1 MARISSEKAVE
12 MIGNNR
18 FNLVLAASQ
27 RTRELTRGAKQL
39 VEGKDASY
47 TITALREIE
56 EGKYTWNDYL
66 EKVKKQQLNRKKGH
80 RDEFDIA

>member
-1 MARISSEKAVE
+1 VARISSEKAVE
-12 MIGNNR
+12 MIGNR

-27 RTRELTRGAKQL
+27 RTRELSNGSQQL

-56 EGKYTWNDYL
+56 EGKYEWKDYL
-66 EKVKKQQLNRKKGH
+66 EKVKKQTQHKRKGH
-80 RDEFDIA
+80 RDEFNIA

>member
-12 MIGNNR
+12 MIGNR

-27 RTRELTRGAKQL
+27 RARELKNGSAQR
-39 VEGKDASY
+39 VEGKDASP

-56 EGKYTWNDYL
+56 EGKYEWKDYL
-66 EKVKKQQLNRKKGH
+66 EKVKKQNQHKRKGH